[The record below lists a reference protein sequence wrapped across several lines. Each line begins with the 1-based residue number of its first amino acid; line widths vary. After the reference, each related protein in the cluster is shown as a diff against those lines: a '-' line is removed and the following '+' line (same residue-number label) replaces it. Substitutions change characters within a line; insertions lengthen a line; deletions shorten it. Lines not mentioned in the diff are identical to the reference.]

1 MIYLKDYIK
10 PSLIQFIKGDDKKEA
25 IKQMCELMATSP
37 NIEDAAQF
45 KKAILEREEIV
56 STGIGLGIAIPHVKI
71 DPVKDMTVG
80 IGVCSD
86 GIPWDAIDN
95 KPVKII
101 IMIAG
106 SKEQHNLYLR
116 ILSKF
121 MLVLK
126 KETRRNEIISAKT
139 PEEVVALFSEL

>member
-1 MIYLKDYIK
+1 MIYLKDYIQT
-10 PSLIQFIKGDDKKEA
+10 SQIQFLDGMEKKAA
-25 IKQMCELMATSP
+25 IEQMCELMAVSS
-37 NIEDAAQF
+37 NIVDKDQF
-45 KKAILEREEIV
+45 KKSILEREEIV

-71 DPVKDMTVG
+71 DQVIDMTIG
-80 IGVCSD
+80 IGICSD

-126 KETRRNEIISAKT
+126 KEKRRNQLIEAQSVEDII
-139 PEEVVALFSEL
+139 ALFSEL

>member
-1 MIYLKDYIK
+1 MIYLKDYIRT
-10 PSLIQFIKGDDKKEA
+10 SHIQFLHRAEKTAA
-25 IKQMCELMATSP
+25 IEQMCEMMSNSS
-37 NIEDAAQF
+37 NIEDKDRF

-71 DPVKDMTVG
+71 DQVRDMTIG
-80 IGVCSD
+80 IGICAD

-95 KPVKII
+95 KPVKIV

-121 MLVLK
+121 ILVLK
-126 KETRRNEIISAKT
+126 KEKRRNQLISARS